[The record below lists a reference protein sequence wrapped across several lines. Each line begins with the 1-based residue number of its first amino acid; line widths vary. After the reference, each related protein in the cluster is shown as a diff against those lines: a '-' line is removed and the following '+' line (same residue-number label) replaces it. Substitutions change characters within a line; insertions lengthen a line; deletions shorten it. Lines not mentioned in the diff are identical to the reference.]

1 MAEQTQLIWEVG
13 TAYDL
18 FTSLEV
24 LHNPDRYGLRGS
36 WAAGVR
42 SRLPADQ
49 RDMLQNLVKKGHIW
63 TIPWLAGL
71 DGPKDSRTII
81 DRVAE
86 IPAAQRL
93 PTFVSCYLWE
103 EMRDFLANIMVRA
116 SWDEQDKET
125 LKEMTREMYRKE
137 GKKKKKIP
145 DSEIEQTLS
154 IWAEAEKYGTGFIKG
169 LETYFEVFFAEEE
182 RRILPAL
189 EETVANA
196 QALANEMPLA
206 ELLNQLSQGLRFDY
220 ESTGEMKELLMVP
233 SFWTTPLTLFSTV
246 GEGHERWIF
255 MFGGRPSS
263 MSLVPGEVVP
273 ELLYQTLKALA
284 DPTRLR
290 ILKYLA
296 EEPLTPAELAR
307 RLRLR
312 PPTVIHHLD
321 SLRLA
326 RLVHVTLSH
335 QGRRYDAR
343 REAIDDACRLLETF
357 LDNKS

>member
-49 RDMLQNLVKKGHIW
+49 RDMLQSLIKSGHLW
-63 TIPWLAGL
+63 AIPWLAGL
-71 DGPKDSRTII
+71 EGSKDSRTII

-93 PTFVSCYLWE
+93 PVFAGCYLTGDIH
-103 EMRDFLANIMVRA
+103 DFLLSIKEQA
-116 SWDEQDKET
+116 SWDDQDKET
-125 LKEMTREMYRKE
+125 LKELYKEMYRKE
-137 GKKKKKIP
+137 GKKKKIV
-145 DSEIEQTLS
+145 DEELEQTLT
-154 IWAEAEKYGTGFIKG
+154 IWANTEEYGDGFLKV
-169 LETYFEVFFAEEE
+169 LETYYEVFFAEEE
-182 RRILPAL
+182 RRIRPAL
-189 EETVANA
+189 EEMVETSK
-196 QALANEMPLA
+196 ALAEEMPL
-206 ELLNQLSQGLRFDY
+206 EDLLNQLSQGLRFDY
-220 ESTGEMKELLMVP
+220 ETTAEMKELLLVP
-233 SFWTTPLTLFSTV
+233 SFWTTPLTLFATV
-246 GEGHERWIF
+246 GEGNERWIF
-255 MFGGRPSS
+255 MYGGRPAS
-263 MSLVPGEVVP
+263 MSLVPGDVVP
-273 ELLYQTLKALA
+273 ELLYHTLKALA

-296 EEPLTPAELAR
+296 EEPCTPAELAR

-326 RLVHVTLSH
+326 RLVYVTLSH
-335 QGRRYDAR
+335 QGRRYEAR
-343 REAIDDACRLLETF
+343 REAIDDACRLLGEF
-357 LDNKS
+357 LGS